1 MGPRCSAAFVSISAA
16 AITSGTLR
24 FKLESDAIVPNS
36 VLHDLGEIVG
46 SALRRARQDIG
57 APQSGAR
64 NGPAKCAAARP
75 PSLLAGPS
83 EIEGHAELP
92 EKSILAWLSNV
103 TIRSKR
109 PLPITPKS
117 LSLTYFVGPARRAP
131 WRCYPVQKMPMP
143 PSRMADL

>member
-36 VLHDLGEIVG
+36 VLRDLGEIVG

-64 NGPAKCAAARP
+64 NGPAKFAAARP
-75 PSLLAGPS
+75 PSLLSGPS
-83 EIEGHAELP
+83 GLRLDRGACRTALEIHTRLVE
-92 EKSILAWLSNV
+92 
-103 TIRSKR
+103 
-109 PLPITPKS
+109 
-117 LSLTYFVGPARRAP
+117 
-131 WRCYPVQKMPMP
+131 
-143 PSRMADL
+143 